1 MDIPSILLQQS
12 TDQLLN
18 ISYSS
23 RSSSEVEKRYS
34 QMERELTSI
43 SEACEKNCFFSYG
56 TDFTVYCDEKTLLSN
71 PKFKLPPRLNRM
83 ILKVHGYSAF
93 ACCHSAR
100 DTFNLVIMLKIMST
114 VTNCL
119 NASRHHQ
126 RRY

>member
-1 MDIPSILLQQS
+1 MGIPSILLQQS

-43 SEACEKNCFFSYG
+43 SEACQKNRFFLYG
-56 TDFTVYCDEKTLLSN
+56 TDFTVYCNEKTLLSN

-93 ACCHSAR
+93 VCCHSAR
-100 DTFNLVIMLKIMST
+100 YTFNLVIMLKNMPT

>member
-1 MDIPSILLQQS
+1 
-12 TDQLLN
+12 
-18 ISYSS
+18 
-23 RSSSEVEKRYS
+23 
-34 QMERELTSI
+34 MERELTSI

-93 ACCHSAR
+93 VCCHSAR